1 MKAGETVTLHVNKTW
16 HQTQDYLWL
25 YGRHSPETITIVI
38 RGDVTRINGTRF
50 TDRLNTDVNTGS
62 ITISNLTVHDT
73 GVFSAQFFTPDGV
86 LKEVFD
92 LIVHGK

>member
-25 YGRHSPETITIVI
+25 YGRRSPETITIVV

-73 GVFSAQFFTPDGV
+73 GAFSAQFFTPDGV
-86 LKEVFD
+86 LKEAFD

>member
-16 HQTQDYLWL
+16 HQTPDYLWL

-73 GVFSAQFFTPDGV
+73 GVFLAQFFTPDGV
-86 LKEVFD
+86 LKEAFD